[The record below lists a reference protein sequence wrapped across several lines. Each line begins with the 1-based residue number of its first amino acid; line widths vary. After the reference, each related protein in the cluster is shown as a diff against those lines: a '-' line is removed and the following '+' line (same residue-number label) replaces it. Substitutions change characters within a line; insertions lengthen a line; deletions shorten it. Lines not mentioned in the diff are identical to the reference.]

1 MRLRNN
7 FEVEIIVVTT
17 KAIRKSILLLTSL
30 SYFKKFCSRYQTR
43 LSLTQGSQWFLENFP
58 QVIKFLSGFWTY
70 CQILGFFQASRFFGK
85 PGNIIY
91 KFLCRQNHIRRL
103 AALPIFNKKKTV
115 WVNKNCIKSPYVF
128 SYPLFS
134 P

>member
-30 SYFKKFCSRYQTR
+30 SYFKKFCSRSQTR

-58 QVIKFLSGFWTY
+58 QVIKFLSGF
-70 CQILGFFQASRFFGK
+70 
-85 PGNIIY
+85 
-91 KFLCRQNHIRRL
+91 
-103 AALPIFNKKKTV
+103 
-115 WVNKNCIKSPYVF
+115 
-128 SYPLFS
+128 
-134 P
+134 